1 MALTTTF
8 FRNQDNSIIRTRK
21 IAGLINTA
29 QVIEVGP
36 HKLLAI
42 TMSNLHTSLNYIK
55 LYDMASPTLGTDVPV
70 LAFSVALSD
79 GTTPTIRTILFRN
92 GTKRLFR
99 TAMSIIA
106 TVTEDSEDT
115 QATPV
120 ADKVDV
126 NVLTE
131 EE

>member
-21 IAGLINTA
+21 ITGLINTA

-36 HKLLAI
+36 HKILALVI
-42 TMSNLHTSLNYIK
+42 SNLHTSLNYIK
-55 LYDMASPTLGTDVPV
+55 LYDKAAPTLGTDVPV
-70 LAFSVALSD
+70 LAFSVKLSD
-79 GTTPTIRTILFRN
+79 GTTPTIRTIVFRN
-92 GTKRLFR
+92 GTKRLFQ

-106 TVTEDSEDT
+106 TVTEDSEIA
-115 QATPV
+115 QVTPV

>member
-21 IAGLINTA
+21 ITGLINTA

-36 HKLLAI
+36 HKILALVI
-42 TMSNLHTSLNYIK
+42 SNLHTSLNYVK
-55 LYDMASPTLGTDVPV
+55 VYDKAAPTLGTDVPV

-79 GTTPTIRTILFRN
+79 GTTPTIRTIVFRN
-92 GTKRLFR
+92 GTKRLFQ

-106 TVTEDSEDT
+106 TVTEDSEIA
-115 QATPV
+115 QVTPV

-126 NVLTE
+126 NISTE
-131 EE
+131 AD